1 MSLNLDRGFYPI
13 DLNGKI
19 TIREIVETIIDL
31 IEDGGGGSGGTI
43 TVGDIT
49 DASDIGKTV
58 MKAADGVAIRTAI
71 GAGTSNLKV
80 GTTASEAKAGNWNPK
95 VDDVSDAST
104 VGKSVM
110 KATDATAART
120 AIGAGTSNLKVGT
133 AVTDAKAGNWNPSN
147 VTTSTAGLML
157 SADKVK
163 LDGIAAGSTKND
175 TDANLKNRA
184 NHTGSQAISTVTGLQ
199 ALLDAKATATALSE
213 LAARVTALETP

>member
-58 MKAADGVAIRTAI
+58 MKAADAA
-71 GAGTSNLKV
+71 
-80 GTTASEAKAGNWNPK
+80 
-95 VDDVSDAST
+95 
-104 VGKSVM
+104 
-110 KATDATAART
+110 AART

-133 AVTDAKAGNWNPSN
+133 AATDAKAGNWNPSN

-157 SADKVK
+157 SVDKVK
-163 LDGIAAGSTKND
+163 LDGIAAESTKND

-184 NHTGSQAISTVTGLQ
+184 NHTGSQSISTITGLQ
-199 ALLDAKATATALSE
+199 AALDAKATAIALTE
-213 LAARVTALETP
+213 LAARVTALEEPTP